1 VIQTPVKRVRWSN
14 LSREERAGLNEL
26 KYNQEL
32 MIKKADKGSAIVV
45 MNTSDYITETERQLS
60 NSKAYKRLTEDPTE
74 QYCKEI
80 LSIFDTY

>member
-1 VIQTPVKRVRWSN
+1 MIQTPVKRVRWSN

-26 KYNQEL
+26 KNNREL

-45 MNTSDYITETERQLS
+45 MNTSDYIIEAERQLS

-74 QYCKEI
+74 Q
-80 LSIFDTY
+80 